1 MTLIEFRSYF
11 RAQLKDVYVLEECDD
26 FLKRLIQAYF
36 KWEPIKIGLDPN
48 YRLSLVEEEKLKLAL
63 IELKKE
69 RPLQYILGTAY
80 FLDLELEVNPAVLIP
95 RPETEEL
102 VHWILS
108 DEDKLNPLTI
118 LDIGT
123 GSGCIAISLKKA
135 AKQWNV
141 AALDVSEQALKV
153 AHRNANKNQVPIQ
166 FYLEDILDKKQWL
179 IPLDIIVS
187 NPPYVVPSEKEQM
200 SSNVLEYEPDLAL
213 FVPEEDPLLFYK
225 KIIEFAHQNLNPFGT
240 LYFEINPIF
249 VDELVT
255 FFKNFTFDP
264 VEVRNDYFNR
274 PRMIKA
280 IKKHHIT

>member
-11 RAQLKDVYVLEECDD
+11 RAQLKNVYALEECDD

-80 FLDLELEVNPAVLIP
+80 FLDLELEVNAAVLIP
-95 RPETEEL
+95 RPETGEL

-123 GSGCIAISLKKA
+123 GSGCIAISLKKTS
-135 AKQWNV
+135 QLWNV
-141 AALDVSEQALKV
+141 AALDVSEQALDV
-153 AHRNANKNQVPIQ
+153 AHRNASKNEVSIQ
-166 FYLEDILDKKQWL
+166 FHLEDILDKKQWL
-179 IPLDIIVS
+179 IPLDVIVS

-200 SSNVLEYEPDLAL
+200 LSNVLDYEPDLAL

-225 KIIEFAHQNLNPFGT
+225 RIIEFAHQNLKPSGA

-255 FFKNFTFDP
+255 FFKKFTFDSF
-264 VEVRNDYFNR
+264 EVRNDYLNR

-280 IKKHHIT
+280 IKSTI

>member
-26 FLKRLIQAYF
+26 FLKRLMQAYF

-48 YRLSLVEEEKLKLAL
+48 YKLTSVEEEKLKLAL

-80 FLDLELEVNPAVLIP
+80 FLDLELEVNAAVLIP

-108 DEDKLNPLTI
+108 GEDKRNPLTV

-135 AKQWNV
+135 AQQWNV
-141 AALDVSEQALKV
+141 AALDVSEQALEV
-153 AHRNANKNQVPIQ
+153 AGRNASKNQTPIQ
-166 FYLEDILDKKQWL
+166 FHLEDILVKKQWL
-179 IPLDIIVS
+179 TPLDVIVS
-187 NPPYVVPSEKEQM
+187 NPPYVVPSEKAQM
-200 SSNVLEYEPDLAL
+200 LANVLENEPNLAL
-213 FVPEEDPLLFYK
+213 FVPEEEPLLFYK
-225 KIIEFAHQNLNPFGT
+225 RIIEFAEQNLKPSGA

-255 FFKNFTFDP
+255 FFKKFTFES
-264 VEVRNDYFNR
+264 VEVRNDYLNR

-280 IKKHHIT
+280 IKSSI

>member
-48 YRLSLVEEEKLKLAL
+48 YKLSSIEEEKLKLAL

-80 FLDLELEVNPAVLIP
+80 FVDLELEVNTAVLIP

-123 GSGCIAISLKKA
+123 GSGCIAISLKKTA
-135 AKQWNV
+135 QLWNV
-141 AALDVSEQALKV
+141 AALDVSEQALDV
-153 AHRNANKNQVPIQ
+153 AHRNASKNKVSIQ
-166 FYLEDILDKKQWL
+166 FHLEDILDKKQWL
-179 IPLDIIVS
+179 IPLDVIVS

-200 SSNVLEYEPDLAL
+200 LSNVLDYEPDLAL

-225 KIIEFAHQNLNPFGT
+225 RIIEFAHQNLKPSGA

-255 FFKNFTFDP
+255 FFKKFTFDS
-264 VEVRNDYFNR
+264 VEVRNDYLNR

-280 IKKHHIT
+280 IKSTI

>member
-80 FLDLELEVNPAVLIP
+80 FLDLELEVNAAVLIP

-123 GSGCIAISLKKA
+123 GSGCIAISLKKTA
-135 AKQWNV
+135 QLWNV
-141 AALDVSEQALKV
+141 AALDVSEQALDV
-153 AHRNANKNQVPIQ
+153 AHRNASKNEVSIQ
-166 FYLEDILDKKQWL
+166 FHLEDILDKKQWL
-179 IPLDIIVS
+179 IPLDVIVS

-200 SSNVLEYEPDLAL
+200 LSNVLDYEPDLAL

-225 KIIEFAHQNLNPFGT
+225 RIIEFAHQNLKPSGA

-255 FFKNFTFDP
+255 FFKKFTFDS
-264 VEVRNDYFNR
+264 VEVRNDYLNR

-280 IKKHHIT
+280 IKSTI

>member
-11 RAQLKDVYVLEECDD
+11 RAQLKNVYALEECDD
-26 FLKRLIQAYF
+26 FLKRLMQAYF
-36 KWEPIKIGLDPN
+36 KWEPIKIGLDPD
-48 YRLSLVEEEKLKLAL
+48 YKLTTVEEEKLELAL

-69 RPLQYILGTAY
+69 RPLQYILGTTY
-80 FLDLELEVNPAVLIP
+80 FMDLELEVNAAVLIP

-102 VHWILS
+102 VQWIVS

-135 AKQWNV
+135 AQQWNV
-141 AALDVSEQALKV
+141 SALDVSEQALDV
-153 AHRNANKNQVPIQ
+153 AQRNASKNEVSVQ
-166 FYLEDILDKKQWL
+166 FHLEDILDKKPWL
-179 IPLDIIVS
+179 KPLDVIVS

-200 SSNVLEYEPDLAL
+200 LSNVLDYEPDLAL
-213 FVPEEDPLLFYK
+213 FVPEQDPLLFYK
-225 KIIEFAHQNLNPFGT
+225 RIIEFAQQNLKPSGA

-255 FFKNFTFDP
+255 FFKNFTFDS
-264 VEVRNDYFNR
+264 VEVRNDYLNR

-280 IKKHHIT
+280 IKSNI

>member
-26 FLKRLIQAYF
+26 FLKRLMQAYF

-48 YRLSLVEEEKLKLAL
+48 YKLTSVEKEKLKLAL

-80 FLDLELEVNPAVLIP
+80 FLDLELEVNTAVLIP

-108 DEDKLNPLTI
+108 REDKRNPLTV

-135 AKQWNV
+135 AQQWNV
-141 AALDVSEQALKV
+141 AALDVSEQALEV
-153 AHRNANKNQVPIQ
+153 AGRNASKNQTPIQ
-166 FYLEDILDKKQWL
+166 FHLEDILVKKQWL
-179 IPLDIIVS
+179 IPLDVIVS
-187 NPPYVVPSEKEQM
+187 NPPYVVPSEKAQM
-200 SSNVLEYEPDLAL
+200 LANVLENEPNLAL
-213 FVPEEDPLLFYK
+213 FVSEEEPLLFYK
-225 KIIEFAHQNLNPFGT
+225 RIIEFAEQNLKPSGA

-255 FFKNFTFDP
+255 FFKKFTFES
-264 VEVRNDYFNR
+264 VEVRNDYLNR
-274 PRMIKA
+274 PRMIKV
-280 IKKHHIT
+280 IKSSI

>member
-26 FLKRLIQAYF
+26 FLKRLMQAYF

-48 YRLSLVEEEKLKLAL
+48 YKLTSVEEEKLKLAL

-80 FLDLELEVNPAVLIP
+80 FLDLELEVNAAVLIP

-102 VHWILS
+102 VHWILAG
-108 DEDKLNPLTI
+108 EDKQNPLTV

-135 AKQWNV
+135 AQQWNV
-141 AALDVSEQALKV
+141 AALDVSEQALEV
-153 AHRNANKNQVPIQ
+153 AGSNASKNQTPIQ
-166 FYLEDILDKKQWL
+166 FHLEDILVKKQWL
-179 IPLDIIVS
+179 TPLDVIVS
-187 NPPYVVPSEKEQM
+187 NPPYVVPSEKAQM
-200 SSNVLEYEPDLAL
+200 LANVLENEPDLAL
-213 FVPEEDPLLFYK
+213 FVPEEEPLLFYK
-225 KIIEFAHQNLNPFGT
+225 RIIEFAEQNLKPSGA

-255 FFKNFTFDP
+255 FFKKFTFES
-264 VEVRNDYFNR
+264 VEVRNDYLNR

-280 IKKHHIT
+280 IKSSI

>member
-80 FLDLELEVNPAVLIP
+80 FLDLELEVNTAVLIP

-123 GSGCIAISLKKA
+123 GSGCIAISLKKTA
-135 AKQWNV
+135 QLWNV
-141 AALDVSEQALKV
+141 AALDVSGQALDV
-153 AHRNANKNQVPIQ
+153 AHRNASKNEVSIQ
-166 FYLEDILDKKQWL
+166 FHLEDILDKKQWL
-179 IPLDIIVS
+179 IPLDVIVS

-200 SSNVLEYEPDLAL
+200 LSNVLDYEPDLAL

-225 KIIEFAHQNLNPFGT
+225 RIIEFAHQNLKPSGA

-255 FFKNFTFDP
+255 FFKKFTFDSF
-264 VEVRNDYFNR
+264 EVRNDYLNR

-280 IKKHHIT
+280 IKSTI

>member
-80 FLDLELEVNPAVLIP
+80 FLDLELEVNTAVLIP

-123 GSGCIAISLKKA
+123 GSGCIAISLKKTA
-135 AKQWNV
+135 QLWNV
-141 AALDVSEQALKV
+141 AALDVSGQALDV
-153 AHRNANKNQVPIQ
+153 AHRNASKNEVSIQ

-179 IPLDIIVS
+179 IPLDVIVS

-200 SSNVLEYEPDLAL
+200 LSNVLDYEPDLAL
-213 FVPEEDPLLFYK
+213 FVTEEDPLLFYK
-225 KIIEFAHQNLNPFGT
+225 RIIEFANQNLKPSGA

-255 FFKNFTFDP
+255 FFKKFTFDSF
-264 VEVRNDYFNR
+264 EVRNDYLNR

-280 IKKHHIT
+280 IKSNI

>member
-1 MTLIEFRSYF
+1 MKLIEFRSYF
-11 RAQLKDVYVLEECDD
+11 RAQLKDVYVLQECDD

-80 FLDLELEVNPAVLIP
+80 FLDLELEVNAAVLIP

-123 GSGCIAISLKKA
+123 GSGCIAISLKKTA
-135 AKQWNV
+135 QLWNV
-141 AALDVSEQALKV
+141 AALDVSEQALDV
-153 AHRNANKNQVPIQ
+153 AHRNASKNEVSIQ

-179 IPLDIIVS
+179 IPLDVIVS
-187 NPPYVVPSEKEQM
+187 NPPYVLPSEKEQM
-200 SSNVLEYEPDLAL
+200 LSNVLDYEPDLAL

-225 KIIEFAHQNLNPFGT
+225 RIIEFAHQNLKPSGA
-240 LYFEINPIF
+240 LYFEINFIF

-255 FFKNFTFDP
+255 FFKKFTFDS
-264 VEVRNDYFNR
+264 VEVRNDYLNR

-280 IKKHHIT
+280 IKSTI

>member
-80 FLDLELEVNPAVLIP
+80 FLDLELEVNAAVLIP

-123 GSGCIAISLKKA
+123 GSGCIAISLKKTA
-135 AKQWNV
+135 QLWNV
-141 AALDVSEQALKV
+141 AALDVSEQALDV
-153 AHRNANKNQVPIQ
+153 AHRNASKNEVSIQ
-166 FYLEDILDKKQWL
+166 FHLEDILDKKQWL
-179 IPLDIIVS
+179 IPLDVIVS

-200 SSNVLEYEPDLAL
+200 LSNVLDYEPDLAL

-225 KIIEFAHQNLNPFGT
+225 RIIEFAHQNLKPSGK

-255 FFKNFTFDP
+255 FFKKFTFDS
-264 VEVRNDYFNR
+264 VEVRNDYLNR

-280 IKKHHIT
+280 IKSTI

>member
-80 FLDLELEVNPAVLIP
+80 FLDLELEVNAAVLIP
-95 RPETEEL
+95 RPETGEL

-123 GSGCIAISLKKA
+123 GSGCIAISLKKTS
-135 AKQWNV
+135 QLWNV
-141 AALDVSEQALKV
+141 AALDVSEQALDV
-153 AHRNANKNQVPIQ
+153 AHRNASKNEVSIQ

-179 IPLDIIVS
+179 IPLDVIVS
-187 NPPYVVPSEKEQM
+187 NPPYVLPSEKEQM
-200 SSNVLEYEPDLAL
+200 LSNVLDYEPDLAL
-213 FVPEEDPLLFYK
+213 FVTEEDPLLFYK
-225 KIIEFAHQNLNPFGT
+225 RIIEFANQNLKPSGA

-255 FFKNFTFDP
+255 FFKKFTFDSF
-264 VEVRNDYFNR
+264 EVRNDYLNR

-280 IKKHHIT
+280 IKSTI

>member
-80 FLDLELEVNPAVLIP
+80 FLDLELEVNTAVLIP

-123 GSGCIAISLKKA
+123 GSGCIAISLKKTA
-135 AKQWNV
+135 QLWNV
-141 AALDVSEQALKV
+141 AALDVSGQALDV
-153 AHRNANKNQVPIQ
+153 AHRNASKNEVSIQ
-166 FYLEDILDKKQWL
+166 FHLEDILDKKQWL
-179 IPLDIIVS
+179 IPLDVIVS

-200 SSNVLEYEPDLAL
+200 LSNVLDYEPDLAL

-225 KIIEFAHQNLNPFGT
+225 RIIEFANQNLKPSGA

-255 FFKNFTFDP
+255 FFKKFTFDSF
-264 VEVRNDYFNR
+264 EVRNDYLNR

-280 IKKHHIT
+280 IKSTI

>member
-11 RAQLKDVYVLEECDD
+11 RAQLKDVYVPEECDD

-36 KWEPIKIGLDPN
+36 KWEPVKIGLDPN
-48 YRLSLVEEEKLKLAL
+48 YKLTSVEEEKLKSAL

-69 RPLQYILGTAY
+69 RPLQYILGTAH
-80 FLDLELEVNPAVLIP
+80 FLYLELEVDPAVLIP

-135 AKQWNV
+135 VQQWNI
-141 AALDVSEQALKV
+141 AALDISEQALEV
-153 AHRNANKNQVPIQ
+153 ALRNASKNEVPIQ
-166 FYLEDILDKKQWL
+166 FHLEDILDKEQWL
-179 IPLDIIVS
+179 IPLDVIVS
-187 NPPYVVPSEKEQM
+187 NPPYVVASEKEQM
-200 SSNVLEYEPDLAL
+200 LSNVLDYEPNLAL

-225 KIIEFAHQNLNPFGT
+225 RIIEFSHQNLKPSGA

-249 VDELVT
+249 VDKLVT
-255 FFKNFTFDP
+255 LFKKFTFNS
-264 VEVRNDYFNR
+264 VEVRNDYMNR

-280 IKKHHIT
+280 IKSNI

>member
-26 FLKRLIQAYF
+26 FLKRLMQAYF

-48 YRLSLVEEEKLKLAL
+48 YKLTSVEKEKLKLAL

-80 FLDLELEVNPAVLIP
+80 FLDLELEVNTAVLIP

-108 DEDKLNPLTI
+108 REDKRNPLTV

-135 AKQWNV
+135 AQQWNV
-141 AALDVSEQALKV
+141 AALDVSEQALEV
-153 AHRNANKNQVPIQ
+153 AGRNASKNQTPIQ
-166 FYLEDILDKKQWL
+166 FHLEDILVKKQWL
-179 IPLDIIVS
+179 TPLDVIVS
-187 NPPYVVPSEKEQM
+187 NPPYVVPSEKAQM
-200 SSNVLEYEPDLAL
+200 LANVLENEPNLAL
-213 FVPEEDPLLFYK
+213 FVSEEEPLLFYK
-225 KIIEFAHQNLNPFGT
+225 RIIEFAEQNLKPSGA

-255 FFKNFTFDP
+255 FFKKFTFES
-264 VEVRNDYFNR
+264 VEVRNDYLNL

-280 IKKHHIT
+280 IKSSI

>member
-11 RAQLKDVYVLEECDD
+11 RAQLKNVYALEECDD
-26 FLKRLIQAYF
+26 FLKRLMQAYF
-36 KWEPIKIGLDPN
+36 KWEPIKIGLEPN
-48 YRLSLVEEEKLKLAL
+48 YKLITVEEEKLELAL

-69 RPLQYILGTAY
+69 RPLQYILGTTY
-80 FLDLELEVNPAVLIP
+80 FMDLELEVNAAVLIP

-102 VHWILS
+102 VHWIVS

-135 AKQWNV
+135 AQQWNI
-141 AALDVSEQALKV
+141 AALDVSEQALDV
-153 AHRNANKNQVPIQ
+153 AQRNASKNEVSIQ
-166 FYLEDILDKKQWL
+166 FHLDDIFDKKQWL
-179 IPLDIIVS
+179 KPLDIIVS

-200 SSNVLEYEPDLAL
+200 LSNVLDYEPDLAL

-225 KIIEFAHQNLNPFGT
+225 RIIEFAHQNLKPSGA
-240 LYFEINPIF
+240 LYFEINFIF

-255 FFKNFTFDP
+255 FFKKFTFDS
-264 VEVRNDYFNR
+264 VEVRNDYLNR

-280 IKKHHIT
+280 IKSTI

>member
-11 RAQLKDVYVLEECDD
+11 RAQLKNVYALEECDD
-26 FLKRLIQAYF
+26 FLKRLMQAYF

-48 YRLSLVEEEKLKLAL
+48 YKLTTVEEEKLKLTL

-69 RPLQYILGTAY
+69 RPLQYILGTTY
-80 FLDLELEVNPAVLIP
+80 FVDLELEVNAAVLIP

-102 VHWILS
+102 VHWIVS

-123 GSGCIAISLKKA
+123 GSGCIAISLKKTA
-135 AKQWNV
+135 QLWNV
-141 AALDVSEQALKV
+141 AALDVSGQALDV
-153 AHRNANKNQVPIQ
+153 AHRNASKNEVSIQ
-166 FYLEDILDKKQWL
+166 FHLEDILDKKQWL
-179 IPLDIIVS
+179 IPLDVIVS

-200 SSNVLEYEPDLAL
+200 LSNVLDYEPDLAL

-225 KIIEFAHQNLNPFGT
+225 RIIEFAHQNLKPSGA

-255 FFKNFTFDP
+255 FFKKFTFDSF
-264 VEVRNDYFNR
+264 EVRNDYLNR

-280 IKKHHIT
+280 IKSTI

>member
-48 YRLSLVEEEKLKLAL
+48 YRLSLVEEENLKLAL

-80 FLDLELEVNPAVLIP
+80 FLDLELEVNTAVLIP

-123 GSGCIAISLKKA
+123 GSGCIAISLKKTA
-135 AKQWNV
+135 QLWNV
-141 AALDVSEQALKV
+141 AALDVSEQALDV
-153 AHRNANKNQVPIQ
+153 AHRNASKNEVSIQ
-166 FYLEDILDKKQWL
+166 FHLEDILDKKQWL
-179 IPLDIIVS
+179 IPLDVIVS

-200 SSNVLEYEPDLAL
+200 LSNVLDYEPDLAL

-225 KIIEFAHQNLNPFGT
+225 RIIEFAHQNLKPSGA

-255 FFKNFTFDP
+255 FFKKFTFDS
-264 VEVRNDYFNR
+264 VEVRNDYLNR

-280 IKKHHIT
+280 IKSTI

>member
-26 FLKRLIQAYF
+26 FLKRLMQAYF

-48 YRLSLVEEEKLKLAL
+48 YKLTSVEEEKLKLAL

-80 FLDLELEVNPAVLIP
+80 FLDLELEVNAAVLIP

-102 VHWILS
+102 VHWILAG
-108 DEDKLNPLTI
+108 EDKQNPLTV

-135 AKQWNV
+135 AQQWNV
-141 AALDVSEQALKV
+141 AALDVSEQALEV
-153 AHRNANKNQVPIQ
+153 AGSNASKNETPIQ
-166 FYLEDILDKKQWL
+166 FHLEDILVKKQWL
-179 IPLDIIVS
+179 IPLDVIVS
-187 NPPYVVPSEKEQM
+187 NPPYVVPSEKAQM
-200 SSNVLEYEPDLAL
+200 LANVLENEPDLAL
-213 FVPEEDPLLFYK
+213 FVPEEEPLLFYK
-225 KIIEFAHQNLNPFGT
+225 RIIEFAEQNLKPSGA

-255 FFKNFTFDP
+255 FFKKFTFES
-264 VEVRNDYFNR
+264 VEVRNDYLNR

-280 IKKHHIT
+280 IKSSI

>member
-11 RAQLKDVYVLEECDD
+11 RVQLKDVYVLEECDD

-48 YRLSLVEEEKLKLAL
+48 YKLSSIEEEKLKLAL

-80 FLDLELEVNPAVLIP
+80 FVDLELEVNTAVLIP

-123 GSGCIAISLKKA
+123 GSGCIAISLKKTA
-135 AKQWNV
+135 QLWNV
-141 AALDVSEQALKV
+141 AALDVSEQALDV
-153 AHRNANKNQVPIQ
+153 AYRNASKNEVSIQ
-166 FYLEDILDKKQWL
+166 FHLEDILDKKQWL
-179 IPLDIIVS
+179 IPLDVIVS

-200 SSNVLEYEPDLAL
+200 LSNVLDYEPDLAL

-225 KIIEFAHQNLNPFGT
+225 RIIEFAHQNLKPSGA

-255 FFKNFTFDP
+255 FFKKFTFDS
-264 VEVRNDYFNR
+264 VEVRNDYLNR

-280 IKKHHIT
+280 IKSTI

>member
-69 RPLQYILGTAY
+69 RPLQYILGTDY
-80 FLDLELEVNPAVLIP
+80 FLDLELEVNTAVLIP

-123 GSGCIAISLKKA
+123 GSGCIAISLKKTA
-135 AKQWNV
+135 QLWNV
-141 AALDVSEQALKV
+141 AALDVSGQALDV
-153 AHRNANKNQVPIQ
+153 AHRNASKNEVSIQ
-166 FYLEDILDKKQWL
+166 FHLEDILDKKQWL
-179 IPLDIIVS
+179 IPLDVIVS

-200 SSNVLEYEPDLAL
+200 LSNVLDYEPDLAL

-225 KIIEFAHQNLNPFGT
+225 RIIEFAHQNLKPSGA

-255 FFKNFTFDP
+255 ILKKFTFDS
-264 VEVRNDYFNR
+264 VEVRNDYLNR

-280 IKKHHIT
+280 IKSTI

>member
-80 FLDLELEVNPAVLIP
+80 FLDLELEVNAAVLIP

-108 DEDKLNPLTI
+108 DKDKLNPLTI

-123 GSGCIAISLKKA
+123 GSGCIAISLKKTA
-135 AKQWNV
+135 QLWNV
-141 AALDVSEQALKV
+141 AALDVSEQALDV
-153 AHRNANKNQVPIQ
+153 AHRNASKNEVSIQ
-166 FYLEDILDKKQWL
+166 FHLEDILDKKQWL
-179 IPLDIIVS
+179 IPLDVIVS

-200 SSNVLEYEPDLAL
+200 LSNVLDYEPDLAL

-225 KIIEFAHQNLNPFGT
+225 RIIEFAHQNLKPSGA
-240 LYFEINPIF
+240 LYFEINFIF

-255 FFKNFTFDP
+255 FFKKFTFDS
-264 VEVRNDYFNR
+264 VEVRNDYLNR

-280 IKKHHIT
+280 IKSII

>member
-26 FLKRLIQAYF
+26 FLKRLMQAYF

-48 YRLSLVEEEKLKLAL
+48 YKLTSVEKEKLKLAL

-80 FLDLELEVNPAVLIP
+80 FLDLELEVNTAVLIP

-108 DEDKLNPLTI
+108 REDKRNPLTV

-135 AKQWNV
+135 AQQWNV
-141 AALDVSEQALKV
+141 AALDVSEQALEV
-153 AHRNANKNQVPIQ
+153 AGRNASKNQTPIQ
-166 FYLEDILDKKQWL
+166 FHLEDILVKKQWL
-179 IPLDIIVS
+179 TPLDVIVS
-187 NPPYVVPSEKEQM
+187 NPPYVVPSEKAHM
-200 SSNVLEYEPDLAL
+200 LANVLENEPNLAL
-213 FVPEEDPLLFYK
+213 FVSEEEPLLFYK
-225 KIIEFAHQNLNPFGT
+225 RIIEFAEQNLKPSGA

-255 FFKNFTFDP
+255 FFKKFTFES
-264 VEVRNDYFNR
+264 VEVRNDYLNL

-280 IKKHHIT
+280 IKSSI

>member
-80 FLDLELEVNPAVLIP
+80 FLDLELEVNAAVLIP

-108 DEDKLNPLTI
+108 DKDKLNPLTI

-123 GSGCIAISLKKA
+123 GSGCIAISLKKTA
-135 AKQWNV
+135 QLWNV
-141 AALDVSEQALKV
+141 AALDVSEQALDV
-153 AHRNANKNQVPIQ
+153 AHRNASKNEVSIQ
-166 FYLEDILDKKQWL
+166 FHLEDILDKKQWL
-179 IPLDIIVS
+179 IPLDVIVS

-200 SSNVLEYEPDLAL
+200 LSNVLDYEPDLAL

-225 KIIEFAHQNLNPFGT
+225 RIIEFAHQNLKPSGA

-255 FFKNFTFDP
+255 FFKKFTFDS
-264 VEVRNDYFNR
+264 VEVRNDYLNR

-280 IKKHHIT
+280 IKSII

>member
-80 FLDLELEVNPAVLIP
+80 FLDLELEVNTAVLIP

-123 GSGCIAISLKKA
+123 GSGCIAISLKKTA
-135 AKQWNV
+135 QLWNV
-141 AALDVSEQALKV
+141 AALDVSEQALDV
-153 AHRNANKNQVPIQ
+153 AHRNASKNEVSIQ
-166 FYLEDILDKKQWL
+166 FHLEDILDKKQWL
-179 IPLDIIVS
+179 TPLDVIVS
-187 NPPYVVPSEKEQM
+187 NPPYVLPSEKEQM
-200 SSNVLEYEPDLAL
+200 LSNVLDYEPDLAL
-213 FVPEEDPLLFYK
+213 FVTEEDPLLFYK
-225 KIIEFAHQNLNPFGT
+225 RIIEFANQNLKPSGA

-255 FFKNFTFDP
+255 ILKKFTFDS
-264 VEVRNDYFNR
+264 VEVRNDYLNR

-280 IKKHHIT
+280 IKSTI

>member
-11 RAQLKDVYVLEECDD
+11 RAQLKNVYALEECDD
-26 FLKRLIQAYF
+26 FLKRLMQAYF

-48 YRLSLVEEEKLKLAL
+48 YKLTTVEEEKLELAL
-63 IELKKE
+63 IQLKKE
-69 RPLQYILGTAY
+69 RPLQYILGTTY
-80 FLDLELEVNPAVLIP
+80 FMDLELEVNAAVLIP

-102 VHWILS
+102 VQWIVS

-135 AKQWNV
+135 AQQWKV
-141 AALDVSEQALKV
+141 SALDVSEQALDV
-153 AHRNANKNQVPIQ
+153 AQRNASKNEASVQ
-166 FYLEDILDKKQWL
+166 FHLEDILDKKPWL
-179 IPLDIIVS
+179 KPLDVIVS

-200 SSNVLEYEPDLAL
+200 LSNVLDYEPDLAL

-225 KIIEFAHQNLNPFGT
+225 RIIEFAQQNLKPSGV

-255 FFKNFTFDP
+255 FFKKFTFDS
-264 VEVRNDYFNR
+264 VEVRNDYLNR
-274 PRMIKA
+274 QRMIKA
-280 IKKHHIT
+280 TKSNI

>member
-26 FLKRLIQAYF
+26 FLKRLMQAYF

-48 YRLSLVEEEKLKLAL
+48 YKLTSVEKEKLKLAL

-80 FLDLELEVNPAVLIP
+80 FLDLELEVNTAVLIP

-108 DEDKLNPLTI
+108 GKDKRNPLTV

-135 AKQWNV
+135 AQQWNV
-141 AALDVSEQALKV
+141 AALDVSEQALEV
-153 AHRNANKNQVPIQ
+153 AGRNASKNQTPIQ
-166 FYLEDILDKKQWL
+166 FHLEDILVKKQWL
-179 IPLDIIVS
+179 IPLDVIVS
-187 NPPYVVPSEKEQM
+187 NPPYVVPSEKAQM
-200 SSNVLEYEPDLAL
+200 LANVLENEPNLAL
-213 FVPEEDPLLFYK
+213 FVSEEEPLLFYK
-225 KIIEFAHQNLNPFGT
+225 RIIEFAEQNLKPSGA

-255 FFKNFTFDP
+255 FFKKFTFES
-264 VEVRNDYFNR
+264 VEVRNDYLNL

-280 IKKHHIT
+280 IKSSI

>member
-26 FLKRLIQAYF
+26 FLKRLMQAYF

-48 YRLSLVEEEKLKLAL
+48 YKLTSVEKEKLKLAL

-80 FLDLELEVNPAVLIP
+80 FLDLELEVNTAVLIP

-108 DEDKLNPLTI
+108 GKDKRNPLTI

-135 AKQWNV
+135 AQQWNV
-141 AALDVSEQALKV
+141 AALDVSEQALEV
-153 AHRNANKNQVPIQ
+153 AGRNASKNQTPIQ
-166 FYLEDILDKKQWL
+166 FHLEDILVKKQWL
-179 IPLDIIVS
+179 IPLDVIVS
-187 NPPYVVPSEKEQM
+187 NPPYVVPSEKAQM
-200 SSNVLEYEPDLAL
+200 LANVLENEPNLAL
-213 FVPEEDPLLFYK
+213 FVSEEEPLLFYK
-225 KIIEFAHQNLNPFGT
+225 RIIEFAEQNLKPSGA

-255 FFKNFTFDP
+255 FFKKFTFES
-264 VEVRNDYFNR
+264 VEVRNDYLNL

-280 IKKHHIT
+280 IKSSI

>member
-69 RPLQYILGTAY
+69 RPLQYILGIAY
-80 FLDLELEVNPAVLIP
+80 FLDLELEVNAAVLIP

-108 DEDKLNPLTI
+108 DKDKLNPLTI

-123 GSGCIAISLKKA
+123 GSGCIAISLKKTA
-135 AKQWNV
+135 QLWNV
-141 AALDVSEQALKV
+141 AALDVSEQALDV
-153 AHRNANKNQVPIQ
+153 AHRNASKNEVSIQ
-166 FYLEDILDKKQWL
+166 FHLEDILDKKQWL
-179 IPLDIIVS
+179 IPLDVIVS

-200 SSNVLEYEPDLAL
+200 LSNVLGYEPDLAL

-225 KIIEFAHQNLNPFGT
+225 RIIEFAHQNLKSSGA

-255 FFKNFTFDP
+255 FFKKFTFDS
-264 VEVRNDYFNR
+264 VEVRNDYLNR

-280 IKKHHIT
+280 IKSTI

>member
-11 RAQLKDVYVLEECDD
+11 RAQLKDVYVLEACDD
-26 FLKRLIQAYF
+26 FLKRLMQAYF

-48 YRLSLVEEEKLKLAL
+48 YKLTAEEEEKLRLAL

-80 FLDLELEVNPAVLIP
+80 FLDLEFEVNPAVLIP

-102 VHWILS
+102 AHWILS
-108 DEDKLNPLTI
+108 GENKRNSLTV

-135 AKQWNV
+135 AQQWNV
-141 AALDVSEQALKV
+141 AALDVSEQALEV
-153 AHRNANKNQVPIQ
+153 AGRNAKKNQVSIQ
-166 FYLEDILDKKQWL
+166 LHLEDILVKKEWL
-179 IPLDIIVS
+179 SLLDVIVS
-187 NPPYVVPSEKEQM
+187 NPPYVVPSEKAQM
-200 SSNVLEYEPDLAL
+200 LSNVLDNEPDLAL

-225 KIIEFAHQNLNPFGT
+225 RIIDFAAQNLKPSGA

-249 VDELVT
+249 VDELVP
-255 FFKNFTFDP
+255 FFKKFTFES
-264 VEVRNDYFNR
+264 VEVRNDYLNR

-280 IKKHHIT
+280 IKSSL

>member
-26 FLKRLIQAYF
+26 FLKRLMQAYF

-48 YRLSLVEEEKLKLAL
+48 YKLTSVEEEKLKLAL

-80 FLDLELEVNPAVLIP
+80 FLDLELEVNAAVLIP

-108 DEDKLNPLTI
+108 GEEKQNPLKI

-135 AKQWNV
+135 AQQWNV
-141 AALDVSEQALKV
+141 AALDVSEQALEV
-153 AHRNANKNQVPIQ
+153 AGRNASKNQTPIQ
-166 FYLEDILDKKQWL
+166 FHLEDILVKKQWL
-179 IPLDIIVS
+179 TPLDVIVS
-187 NPPYVVPSEKEQM
+187 NPPYVVPSEKAQM
-200 SSNVLEYEPDLAL
+200 LANVLENEPDLAL
-213 FVPEEDPLLFYK
+213 FVPEEEPLLFYK
-225 KIIEFAHQNLNPFGT
+225 RIIEFAEQNLKPSGA

-255 FFKNFTFDP
+255 FFKKFTFES
-264 VEVRNDYFNR
+264 VEVRNDYLNR

-280 IKKHHIT
+280 IKSSI